1 MLPSAAPMGKQL
13 IICEKPSVQRDVVSA
28 LPGTFTQKGDLFE
41 SDEYVV
47 GAASGHLVEQLEPDE
62 YDARYKRW
70 KFEDLP
76 IIPETPQYEEIGRAH
91 V

>member
-1 MLPSAAPMGKQL
+1 MSPRAAVRLRRPVLPSAAPMGKQL
-13 IICEKPSVQRDVVSA
+13 IICEKASVQRDVVSA
-28 LPGTFTQKGDLFE
+28 LPGTFKKNGDLFE

-62 YDARYKRW
+62 YDARYK
-70 KFEDLP
+70 
-76 IIPETPQYEEIGRAH
+76 IGRAH